1 MVAGPQHRIG
11 GDRAFYVPAH
21 DYVQVPPPQAYFES
35 INWHR
40 TALHEL
46 GHAYYRHRSR
56 LEWVTLAT
64 LEMEAEAWKYA
75 LTCLNPAHHEA
86 CRDFAT
92 KCLETYNARCEGD
105 SGEWLS
111 RDEIRRLTR

>member
-1 MVAGPQHRIG
+1 MIGLRVTTNGDRYSYFADYHRIEIG
-11 GDRAFYVPAH
+11 PVDSTVALY
-21 DYVQVPPPQAYFES
+21 S
-35 INWHR
+35 L
-40 TALHEL
+40 LHEL